1 METRSNR
8 MLVFTVVGTL
18 LLTLVAFGFWLFAA
32 TNPDGRDYL
41 IRFKGGVAGLEKG
54 SPVTFSGVPAGTV
67 ISVRL
72 ADDDPSTALVQ
83 VRLDPELP
91 ILGGVKASISR
102 SLVGGDA
109 TVTLD
114 GAEKGAPPIGRL
126 SGQALP
132 EIPAKK
138 GGLLGAGGDPM
149 ALIEK
154 ISRSVDNVSAN
165 LDPGGQDRLR
175 ERLAALSDDTRNWP
189 KKAARMSDSL
199 TGAQGKISRAGD
211 SIASVGQGAERLNAR
226 LRGQRG
232 TALQSVNEALRG
244 ARRGTQSFEAKVRGA
259 RPLIAAVEA
268 QRRAVTG
275 QVRSARLKTR
285 GIADQAQQIEQSGL
299 QIGSSKLPD
308 YKPQK
313 KAATPPSVLPP
324 NQ

>member
-8 MLVFTVVGTL
+8 MLVFIVVGTL

-32 TNPDGRDYL
+32 SNPDGRDYL
-41 IRFKGGVAGLEKG
+41 IRFKDGVAGLEKG
-54 SPVTFSGVPAGTV
+54 SPVTFSGMPAGTV

-114 GAEKGAPPIGRL
+114 GAEKGAPPIDRL

-138 GGLLGAGGDPM
+138 GGLLGSGGDPM

-165 LDPGGQDRLR
+165 LDPRGQDRLR
-175 ERLAALSDDTRNWP
+175 ERLAALDENSADWP
-189 KKAARMSDSL
+189 KNAARLSDSL
-199 TGAQGKISRAGD
+199 AGAQGRIARAGD

-226 LRGQRG
+226 LKGQRG
-232 TALQSVNEALRG
+232 TALQSVNEALRSVQQG
-244 ARRGTQSFEAKVRGA
+244 AQSFEAKVRDA
-259 RPLIAAVEA
+259 RPAIAAVEKE
-268 QRRAVTG
+268 RRAITK
-275 QVRSARLKTR
+275 QMRSARLKTQ
-285 GIADQAQQIEQSGL
+285 GIADRAQQIDRSGL
-299 QIGSSKLPD
+299 QLGSPKLPD
-308 YKPQK
+308 HKPK
-313 KAATPPSVLPP
+313 KSDAKPPSDPP
-324 NQ
+324 PSQ